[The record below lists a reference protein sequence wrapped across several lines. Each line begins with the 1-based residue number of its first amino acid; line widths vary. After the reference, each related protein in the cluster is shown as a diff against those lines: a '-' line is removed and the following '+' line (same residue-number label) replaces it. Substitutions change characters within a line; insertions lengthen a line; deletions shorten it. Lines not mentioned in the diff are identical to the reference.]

1 MTTRVARRGRRE
13 RRWLPEITVALLLIV
28 LPFGFASAF
37 TSVDLL
43 SRILLWGLFGIGF
56 DLLFGYSG
64 LLSFG
69 QAAFYGTGGFVTAYL
84 LTSHTLTSVWLGILA
99 GVVAASLFGLL
110 VGYFAL
116 RRVGLYFAMITLA
129 FAQLSFFVENS
140 LLEQWTGGENGI
152 PGIPPPT
159 IHLGSF
165 MFSFDEGWRIY
176 ALIATLFF
184 LGYVLARSI
193 VRSPVGAV
201 LTGIRQNA
209 DRTAALGHS
218 VPGYKL
224 SVFVLA
230 AAYAGLAGTLLGIF
244 QSYMPPGA
252 FSIDTSGQL
261 VFQTVIGGV
270 GTLLGPAVGAAV
282 WLFLRAE
289 LQQIPGVG
297 SLWMFI
303 LGTIFVVLVTL
314 LRKGL
319 YGTIV
324 DAWRRSRAVPL
335 PEPRPE
341 LPLGSVLPASIAARS
356 VAAAPMP
363 PTAVGA
369 AVPFALEAR
378 SVSKHYGGLRAV
390 SDVSL
395 AIPAGEIYAVIGPNG
410 AGKSTFLRMLSGE
423 IAPNGGEILLRGQTI
438 TGSGVTAVVQAGI
451 AKSYQINQLFEDLTG
466 RQNLRIAA
474 LGRHRGALRFDVFRA
489 ADSIPE
495 VERSVDALIDEL
507 LLAANADLPVSTLA
521 YGEKRRIE
529 LGMALATLPSV
540 LLLDEPLAGLSPGER
555 QDIIRLIRRLAQGR
569 TILLVEHDMDAVFA
583 LAARI
588 MVMHEGRP
596 LAEGPPAAIRQDAQ
610 VRSAYLGG
618 MKTHVHA

>member
-1 MTTRVARRGRRE
+1 MSASVDVRRG
-13 RRWLPEITVALLLIV
+13 RRWLPEIIVALLLMV
-28 LPFGFASAF
+28 LPFGFFSAF
-37 TSVDLL
+37 SSVDLL
-43 SRILLWGLFGIGF
+43 SRILVWGLFGIGF

-84 LTSHTLTSVWLGILA
+84 LTSHTLTSVWLGMLA
-99 GVVAASLFGLL
+99 GVVAAALFGLL

-140 LLEQWTGGENGI
+140 PLARWSGGENGL

-165 MFSFDEGWRIY
+165 VFSFDEGWRIY
-176 ALIATLFF
+176 LLIATLFF

-224 SVFVLA
+224 SAFVLA

-252 FSIDTSGQL
+252 FSIDTSGQV

-270 GTLLGPAVGAAV
+270 GTLLGPTIGAAV

-303 LGTIFVVLVTL
+303 LGAIFVLLVTL

-319 YGTIV
+319 YGTLV
-324 DAWRRSRAVPL
+324 AWWQSRLAVPAPE
-335 PEPRPE
+335 PEPRPRAVIR
-341 LPLGSVLPASIAARS
+341 PHPVMVPSTPPSAAGA
-356 VAAAPMP
+356 AAAP
-363 PTAVGA
+363 
-369 AVPFALEAR
+369 ALEAR
-378 SVSKHYGGLRAV
+378 SVSKNFGGIRAV

-395 AIPAGEIYAVIGPNG
+395 AVPAGEIYAVIGPNG
-410 AGKSTFLRMLSGE
+410 AGKTTFLRILAGEMAPTSGH
-423 IAPNGGEILLRGQTI
+423 ILLRGQDI
-438 TGSGVTAVVQAGI
+438 TGRDVTAINQAGM
-451 AKSYQINQLFEDLTG
+451 AKSYQINQLFNDQTG
-466 RQNLRIAA
+466 RENLRIAA
-474 LGRHRGALRFDVFRA
+474 LGRHRGRLRFDVFRA
-489 ADSIPE
+489 ADSIPA
-495 VERSVDALIDEL
+495 VEQSIAELADEL
-507 LLAANADLPVSTLA
+507 GLAASIDRPVATLA

-529 LGMALATLPSV
+529 LGLALATLPSV

-555 QDIIRLIRRLAQGR
+555 QDVIRLIRSLAKGR
-569 TILLVEHDMDAVFA
+569 TIVLVEHDMDAVFA

-596 LAEGPPAAIRQDAQ
+596 LAEGTPSEVRQDPH
-610 VRSAYLGG
+610 VRRAYLGG
-618 MKTHVHA
+618 MAAHVHA

>member
-1 MTTRVARRGRRE
+1 MSASVVARRGS
-13 RRWLPEITVALLLIV
+13 RWLPEIIVALLLMV
-28 LPFGFASAF
+28 LPFGFFAAFSA
-37 TSVDLL
+37 VDLL

-84 LTSHTLTSVWLGILA
+84 LTTHILTNVWLGILA
-99 GVVAASLFGLL
+99 GVVAAALFSLF
-110 VGYFAL
+110 VGYLAL

-129 FAQLSFFVENS
+129 FAQLSYFVENS
-140 LLEQWTGGENGI
+140 PLAKWTGGENGL
-152 PGIPPPT
+152 PGVPAPSIQ
-159 IHLGSF
+159 LGPLI
-165 MFSFDEGWRIY
+165 FSFGGGWHLY
-176 ALIATLFF
+176 VLIATLFF
-184 LGYVLARSI
+184 LGYVLARLV

-201 LTGIRQNA
+201 LAGIRQNA

-230 AAYAGLAGTLLGIF
+230 AVYAGLAGSLLGIF

-252 FSIDTSGQL
+252 FSVDTSGRI

-270 GTLLGPAVGAAV
+270 GTLLGPTVGAAV
-282 WLFLRAE
+282 WLFLRSE

-303 LGTIFVVLVTL
+303 LGAIFVLLVTL

-319 YGTIV
+319 YGTCA
-324 DAWRRSRAVPL
+324 AWWQARLAVPATR
-335 PEPRPE
+335 PEPRPRTAVQ
-341 LPLGSVLPASIAARS
+341 PHPGMARPAPPSAAG
-356 VAAAPMP
+356 AAATP
-363 PTAVGA
+363 
-369 AVPFALEAR
+369 ALEAR
-378 SVSKHYGGLRAV
+378 SVSKHFGGIRAV

-395 AIPAGEIYAVIGPNG
+395 TVPAGEIHAVIGPNG
-410 AGKSTFLRMLSGE
+410 AGKTTFLRLLSGE
-423 IAPNGGEILLRGQTI
+423 MAPTSGHILLRGQDI
-438 TGSGVTAVVQAGI
+438 TGRSVTAINQAGI
-451 AKSYQINQLFEDLTG
+451 AKSYQINQLFNDLTG

-474 LGRHRGALRFDVFRA
+474 LGRDRGKLRFDVFRA
-489 ADSIPE
+489 ADSIPA
-495 VERSVDALIDEL
+495 VEESIADLIDEL
-507 LLAANADLPVSTLA
+507 GLTACADLPVATVP

-529 LGMALATLPSV
+529 LGLALATLPSV

-555 QDIIRLIRRLAQGR
+555 HEVIRLIRRLAEGR
-569 TILLVEHDMDAVFA
+569 TIVLVEHDMDAVFA

-588 MVMHEGRP
+588 MVMHQGRP
-596 LAEGPPAAIRQDAQ
+596 LAEGTPVEVRGDAE
-610 VRSAYLGG
+610 VRRAYLGG
-618 MKTHVHA
+618 VKAHAHA